1 MSNKIWTFQNNFC
14 NRSFWAPCSWAD
26 ILRTKTGKLSTVT
39 CKESQPLCSGWCLDV
54 VTCKVWCEG
63 LRVRT
68 WAKARV
74 RMSHRVEQARAGAR
88 QSCVTVVLCIPG
100 PVSIPA
106 TFTACQGYFA
116 TWQSL
121 SPTLMPTSPSHDCT
135 GIYWI
140 ANNVLICSANVD
152 PRDIFWNIW
161 PALWCMG
168 IRYKGILYLYPDWL
182 SWAGSLSQICWSCHN
197 SAKHYQHRTE
207 GYPASL

>member
-1 MSNKIWTFQNNFC
+1 MW
-14 NRSFWAPCSWAD
+14 RSP
-26 ILRTKTGKLSTVT
+26 G
-39 CKESQPLCSGWCLDV
+39 
-54 VTCKVWCEG
+54 
-63 LRVRT
+63 RVRT

-74 RMSHRVEQARAGAR
+74 RMSHRVEQAGAGAR

-140 ANNVLICSANVD
+140 ANNDLICSANVD

-168 IRYKGILYLYPDWL
+168 IRVYCIYILTGWAELDPSLRLAGRVITQPNTISIAPKVIQRLCIEYLIAHKSSYNWWHKIF
-182 SWAGSLSQICWSCHN
+182 SFF
-197 SAKHYQHRTE
+197 TF
-207 GYPASL
+207 